1 MKILPTRTA
10 ATSRL
15 DPPTVQVPWGLS
27 LLLLAIFAFTSPFDP
42 SYSWDPQALTI
53 DEAMRTVEKG
63 SVQRPIA
70 LCFLGLFALVSLLSR
85 RRGRLHINGPL
96 GWLVL
101 FFLSLAIASP
111 AWAEDPSLTVRR
123 VGVLV
128 LLSLGAVAVTAR
140 LSQIRTAA
148 LAVCVCSFTLI
159 ISLAAE
165 IASGTFNPL
174 DGTWRFSGVLYS
186 ICQGYNCGL
195 LAIASLALAA
205 VRPRGRNQ
213 LIVLALVG
221 LLFLVLTR
229 SRMPLA
235 STILASAVCGSLVS
249 RKVPKLAFVSAYLL
263 VCASLL
269 WVFLGGDLSRAAKS
283 VATLGRGEEA
293 ASTLNTFTGR
303 VEIWDEVFG
312 YVKERPILGYG
323 YDAFFNRRN
332 LPAVSEA
339 TGWVPTSAHSG
350 YIEALLGL
358 GCLGAATF
366 VLVLLL
372 ASRKSLSLARDGP
385 STAFAAPVMIWLCCN
400 LFLDSSII
408 TYPNFPTFIC
418 MVILASLSFKE
429 NTPSSSIR
437 LPPRPMVQAW
447 STVRTRGRAR
457 IGAQSTV

>member
-1 MKILPTRTA
+1 MKVLLMGIA
-10 ATSRL
+10 ATSPL
-15 DPPTVQVPWGLS
+15 APATVRIPWGLS
-27 LLLLAIFAFTSPFDP
+27 LFLLVIFALACPFDP
-42 SYSWDPQALTI
+42 SYSGHPQVLTI
-53 DEAMRTVEKG
+53 DEALQAVEKG
-63 SVQRPIA
+63 SAQRPIA
-70 LCFLGLFALVSLLSR
+70 LCSLGLFALVALLSR
-85 RRGRLHINGPL
+85 RRRRLHVNGPL

-128 LLSLGAVAVTAR
+128 LLSLGAVAVAAR

-159 ISLAAE
+159 ISLAVE

-174 DGTWRFSGVLYS
+174 DGTWRFSGVLYW

-205 VRPRGRNQ
+205 VWPRGRNRF
-213 LIVLALVG
+213 IVLALVA

-229 SRMPLA
+229 SRMALA
-235 STILASAVCGSLVS
+235 STIFASAVCGSLVS
-249 RKVPKLAFVSAYLL
+249 PKVRKLTFVSVYLL

-269 WVFLGGDLSRAAKS
+269 WVFLGGDLDRAAKS

-293 ASTLNTFTGR
+293 ASTLSTFTGR
-303 VEIWDEVFG
+303 VEIWHEVLG
-312 YVKERPILGYG
+312 HVKERPILGYG
-323 YDAFFNRRN
+323 YNAFFNPRN

-339 TGWVPTSAHSG
+339 TGWAPTSAHSG

-372 ASRKSLSLARDGP
+372 ASKRSVSLARDGP
-385 STAFAAPVMIWLCCN
+385 GAAFAAPVMIWLCCN

-408 TYPNFPTFIC
+408 TYPTFPTFIC
-418 MVILASLSFKE
+418 MAILASLSFTE
-429 NTPSSSIR
+429 NTPCPSIR
-437 LPPRPMVQAW
+437 LSPRPTTQVWCTRNAW
-447 STVRTRGRAR
+447 KG
-457 IGAQSTV
+457 QHK